1 MRSRR
6 TFYVLFV
13 TLLLTML
20 VSIPVHAATLK
31 LSTPNPNG
39 DGVSYFEV
47 SPDSQFVVYITDHDT
62 PNIYELYSVP
72 ISGGAPIN
80 LNIPLN
86 ANADIDGFYISPDS
100 QWVVYFADV
109 ETDNVFEPYSVPI
122 DGSSTSVKLNTSFP
136 VGSSGVSEVTYISPD
151 SQSVVYI
158 ADQDTNDMYELY
170 RVPINGGTPTKLNGP
185 LVADGNVFSFA
196 ITPDGN
202 HVIYRA
208 DQEINDMYELYRVPL
223 TGGNAVKLASV
234 LDNDG
239 DISNYYLISPDS
251 TYVVYAADRE
261 VDDEIE
267 LFSVPVA
274 GGTSEQ
280 LNASLPLGGDVA
292 LDFAISPDSS
302 RVVYIAEQ
310 EVDERE
316 EIYSVPITG
325 GTPVKLNK
333 NLLANRDVSEDFVIS
348 PDSSRVVYFADQD
361 TDEVKEL
368 YSVPLAGPAA
378 EGVKLND
385 PLVAGG
391 EVDRFAEL
399 QISADSRRVIYRADQ
414 DTNDVFELYSV
425 PLAGPAAEGV
435 KLNGPLVAGG
445 EVDLYNYQIS
455 ADSSYVMYLADQEV
469 DKRDELYRV
478 PLEGGAVTKLNGTLV
493 DGGRVR
499 GAILSPND
507 TWVVYNAFQDDT
519 TKAELYVADDDTATV
534 GFANTSTTIAENA
547 GPATIAIV
555 LDAPALTPVTVDYTV
570 TGGTATNGADY
581 ILADGQLTIPPGQPG
596 GEITVSILE
605 DDLIE
610 DDETVEIT
618 LSNPTNATLSTDMF
632 TLTIADAAG
641 NTVYL
646 PMIVRK

>member
-1 MRSRR
+1 MRSRS
-6 TFYVLFV
+6 TFCTFMVV
-13 TLLLTML
+13 LLLTML
-20 VSIPVHAATLK
+20 VIIPVHAATLK
-31 LSTPNPNG
+31 LSAPNPNG
-39 DGVSYFEV
+39 DGVNYFEV

-62 PNIYELYSVP
+62 PNMYELYSVP
-72 ISGGAPIN
+72 ISGGAPVK

-86 ANADIDGFYISPDS
+86 ASADIDGFRISPDS
-100 QWVVYFADV
+100 QWVIYFADA
-109 ETDNVFEPYSVPI
+109 ETDNVFELYSVPI

-151 SQSVVYI
+151 SKQVVYI
-158 ADQDTNDMYELY
+158 ADQDTLDVRELY

-185 LVADGNVFSFA
+185 LVADGDVFSFV
-196 ITPDGN
+196 ITPDGSN
-202 HVIYRA
+202 VIYRA
-208 DQEINDMYELYRVPL
+208 DQETNDTYELYRVPL

-261 VDDEIE
+261 IDDEIE

-280 LNASLPLGGDVA
+280 LNDPLPINGDVA

-316 EIYSVPITG
+316 EMYSVPITG

-378 EGVKLND
+378 EGVKLNG

-414 DTNDVFELYSV
+414 DTDNMFELYSV

-455 ADSSYVMYLADQEV
+455 GDSSYVMYLADQEV
-469 DKRDELYRV
+469 DNRDELYRV
-478 PLEGGAVTKLNGTLV
+478 PLAGGAVTKLNGPLV
-493 DGGRVR
+493 AGGRVR
-499 GAILSPND
+499 GAILSPDD
-507 TWVVYNAFQDDT
+507 TWVVYNAFQDDI
-519 TKAELYVADDDTATV
+519 TKAELYVADDDAATV
-534 GFANTSTTIAENA
+534 GFANTSATIAEDA
-547 GPATIAIV
+547 GPAAIAIV
-555 LDAPALTPVTVDYTV
+555 LDAPALTPVTVDYAI
-570 TGGTATNGADY
+570 TGGTATNGTDFT
-581 ILADGQLTIPPGQPG
+581 LTDGQLTIPPGQDG
-596 GEITVSILE
+596 GEIIVSILE
-605 DDLIE
+605 DNLLE
-610 DDETVEIT
+610 GDETVEIT
-618 LSNPTNATLSTDMF
+618 LSNPTNATLFTDTF
-632 TLTIADAAG
+632 TLTIEDTSG
-641 NTVYL
+641 NAIYL
-646 PMIVRK
+646 PLVVQ

>member
-1 MRSRR
+1 MRPRS
-6 TFYVLFV
+6 TFRIFLAV
-13 TLLLTML
+13 LLLTML
-20 VSIPVHAATLK
+20 VTIPAHAATLK
-31 LSTPNPNG
+31 LSAPNPNG
-39 DGVSYFEV
+39 DGVNYFEV

-72 ISGGAPIN
+72 ISGGTPVR

-100 QWVVYFADV
+100 QWVIYFADA
-109 ETDNVFEPYSVPI
+109 ETDNVFELYSVPI

-151 SQSVVYI
+151 SKQVVYI

-170 RVPINGGTPTKLNGP
+170 RVPITGGTPTKLNGP
-185 LVADGNVFSFA
+185 LVADGNVFSFV
-196 ITPDGN
+196 ITPDGSN
-202 HVIYRA
+202 VIYRA
-208 DQEINDMYELYRVPL
+208 DQEINDTYELYRVPIN
-223 TGGNAVKLASV
+223 GGDAVKLASV

-267 LFSVPVA
+267 LFSVPIT
-274 GGTSEQ
+274 GGAPEQ
-280 LNASLPLGGDVA
+280 LNAPLPPGGDVA
-292 LDFAISPDSS
+292 LDFEISPDSN

-348 PDSSRVVYFADQD
+348 PDSSHVVYFADQD

-368 YSVPLAGPAA
+368 YSVPLAGPAT
-378 EGVKLND
+378 EGVKLNG

-399 QISADSRRVIYRADQ
+399 QISADSRRVVYRGDQ
-414 DTNDVFELYSV
+414 DTDEVYELYSV
-425 PLAGPAAEGV
+425 PLAGPASEGI
-435 KLNGPLVAGG
+435 KLNESLVAGG

-455 ADSSYVMYLADQEV
+455 ADSSYVIYVADQEV
-469 DKRDELYRV
+469 DNRDELYRV
-478 PLEGGAVTKLNGTLV
+478 PLEGGAVTKLNGPLV

-499 GAILSPND
+499 DATISPNN
-507 TWVVYNAFQDDT
+507 TWVVYSATQDNA

-534 GFANTSTTIAENA
+534 GFANTSATVSEDTGTT
-547 GPATIAIV
+547 TIAIV
-555 LDAPALTPVTVDYTV
+555 LDAPALTPVTVDYAV
-570 TGGTATNGADY
+570 TGGTATAETDY
-581 ILADGQLTIPPGQPG
+581 TLPDGQLTLLPGQTG
-596 GEITVSILE
+596 GTLTISIQE
-605 DDLIE
+605 DDLLE
-610 DDETVEIT
+610 ADETLEIT
-618 LSNPTNATLSTDMF
+618 LSNPINATLLTDTF
-632 TLTIADAAG
+632 TLTIEDMSS
-641 NTVYL
+641 NTIYL
-646 PMIVRK
+646 PLIVR